1 MKLTEN
7 KLSIQCTNLSSW
19 ECFFDVEAK
28 SRNQLSRKVKQL
40 EVPYQLSIVQPR
52 VYTILP

>member
-7 KLSIQCTNLSSW
+7 KLSIQRTNLSSW